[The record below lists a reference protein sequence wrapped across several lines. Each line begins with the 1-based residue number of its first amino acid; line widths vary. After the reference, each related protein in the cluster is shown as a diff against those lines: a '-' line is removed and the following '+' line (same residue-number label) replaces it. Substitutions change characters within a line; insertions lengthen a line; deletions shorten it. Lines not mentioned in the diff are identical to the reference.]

1 MVARAARGAAAEA
14 GGPRKERA
22 RGVPAPPAAAPETGR
37 SRCPR
42 DWAGGLPTE
51 LLEKVARAVPAGD
64 RLCLRL
70 VCKSWAAA
78 GAEIAPAAGEKPL
91 PPGKVTRAGW
101 SDAAASVA
109 RAEMV
114 LGGPEERKTK
124 EKLKRGLCQSAAKG
138 GQLDLLKWA
147 RARGYP
153 WCEKTCHAAAEN
165 GHLEV
170 LQWARAHGCPWD
182 EETCTAAAKNGHLE
196 VLQWARANGCPFEL
210 SRAELSLQ
218 HLGEKFQERAS
229 EMAQNHWE
237 ETGQMFTFDPL
248 TRGVLHWASTRA
260 PDRRT
265 AEGSPSK

>member
-182 EETCTAAAKNGHLE
+182 ERTCEKAAENGHLE
-196 VLQWARANGCPFEL
+196 VLQWAQEQGCPDWAPL
-210 SRAELSLQ
+210 LRKL
-218 HLGEKFQERAS
+218 R
-229 EMAQNHWE
+229 
-237 ETGQMFTFDPL
+237 GQ
-248 TRGVLHWASTRA
+248 
-260 PDRRT
+260 
-265 AEGSPSK
+265 KN